1 MKKQFWAIMLALVMV
16 LSMASVAFA
25 GEESAVAFIGD
36 NGYPTLQDAVNNANA
51 GDIIKI
57 MAGTYAV
64 PSINAGITL
73 EGEVDEN
80 GDPAVLLEGTL
91 SGTLDNLTLKN
102 LHIRSGNAQ
111 RWAYAKG
118 DLLFEN
124 VIFDATS
131 VYALHFDGI
140 TEGTNLTY
148 KNCTIIGWAAMGG
161 SPASCVFDGCTIKG
175 NGSYGLIR
183 TYFDATIE
191 NCTFDVANVNTTDV
205 YQDGIHAVNGAT
217 VIVNNCTNLNGD
229 MMDILNKTGEG
240 TEIILDGKAYPKGTI
255 TYGFTTDNRIWGE
268 GTSNSTESFVVEL
281 YADEEKIAST
291 SLQNYE
297 GIIDGDVY
305 VTWGIPFDGSDSN
318 YWDVEWEPGHPNAKV
333 QPTKVVLYADGI
345 KVAENEVQM
354 NGPDNLNPVEWEQ
367 LDALKVA
374 EVNGVKYAT
383 LEEALNAAVNGD
395 TITLLTDIT
404 EDVTVVQA
412 PDVKITIDGGNNTFS
427 GTITID
433 GKSAAY
439 ATAALTIQNVKFDAT
454 NIGENACIN
463 LGVSGN
469 NNTRYTSNVTVNNCT
484 FTDTDESAVGIK
496 NYTGGCKNL
505 TITNC
510 TATGMHSLMQ
520 VKGVTGLTIDKV
532 DINSARGISVG
543 TSTNV
548 SVTNSTII
556 ATGSDKYGIRADG
569 SGAFTMSIEDC
580 DIKAAKPVVVRKTT
594 GAYNLTIKGDETTM
608 TATGTDGCV
617 IITSGDDEETP
628 VKPNDSVGY
637 TAEIT
642 GGTYS
647 DNETSEV
654 ADGYIVKKNSD
665 TEYVVIVKEKLTSGT
680 YMADPTGFTAA
691 GYLVKENNDDT
702 WTVYKKSS
710 GGSSSGT
717 SYQIVIE
724 DTDDG
729 DVVASSKSA
738 KRNATVTLT
747 VTADKGYEL
756 DELTVTDSKGKEI
769 TVKEKSNGK
778 YTFTMPSSKVT
789 VDATFVAE
797 DQDDTANTDFVD
809 VDDKAYYA
817 DAVKWAVEKDVTT
830 GTGKNT
836 FGPGEI
842 TTRAQTVTFLWR
854 AMGSPEPKTTVCPFE
869 DVAKSAYYYD
879 AVLWAVEKG
888 ITEGTSATE
897 FSPNETVTRA
907 QTVTFLWRMAGKP
920 EVTAAGA
927 FADVAADAY
936 YYQAVEWA
944 VAEEIT
950 SGTSATTFSPA
961 AACARAQIVTFLYNY
976 LGK

>member
-1 MKKQFWAIMLALVMV
+1 MKKQFWAIWMALVMV

-36 NGYPTLQDAVNNANA
+36 NGYPTLQDAVNAA
-51 GDIIKI
+51 SD
-57 MAGTYAV
+57 TDETV
-64 PSINAGITL
+64 ITL
-73 EGEVDEN
+73 VD
-80 GDPAVLLEGTL
+80 
-91 SGTLDNLTLKN
+91 
-102 LHIRSGNAQ
+102 GN
-111 RWAYAKG
+111 
-118 DLLFEN
+118 
-124 VIFDATS
+124 
-131 VYALHFDGI
+131 
-140 TEGTNLTY
+140 
-148 KNCTIIGWAAMGG
+148 
-161 SPASCVFDGCTIKG
+161 
-175 NGSYGLIR
+175 
-183 TYFDATIE
+183 
-191 NCTFDVANVNTTDV
+191 
-205 YQDGIHAVNGAT
+205 
-217 VIVNNCTNLNGD
+217 
-229 MMDILNKTGEG
+229 
-240 TEIILDGKAYPKGTI
+240 
-255 TYGFTTDNRIWGE
+255 
-268 GTSNSTESFVVEL
+268 
-281 YADEEKIAST
+281 
-291 SLQNYE
+291 
-297 GIIDGDVY
+297 IDGDVNITIAAVGNQKGDIKIVAQEGATPVITGT
-305 VTWGIPFDGSDSN
+305 VTLGLYEKGTFNVAKWDAAVTFEGITFDHTESGKHSINVQSVGGLTLTNCTIVGDGEYGIGSAAGGNSDPATITDCTFTDAGMQVTGNFGTGLVIDNCTFNDSCINVQGGGGNGVTVKNSTFNATVTDAHVDDSFYAIRSNDIAITVENTEFNIDSTVTGVATEQNWGVLWQRQAGNTKWTVNNIGVNYTEAAMAQTELLLNKNDTTVEANKADRVTITGLTPNSDAADLIAKSEGYLVAEGLTYLDGKLDLN
-318 YWDVEWEPGHPNAKV
+318 G
-333 QPTKVVLYADGI
+333 
-345 KVAENEVQM
+345 KVAKIDSQSYESLQ
-354 NGPDNLNPVEWEQ
+354 
-367 LDALKVA
+367 DAID
-374 EVNGVKYAT
+374 
-383 LEEALNAAVNGD
+383 AAVNGD

-594 GAYNLTIKGDETTM
+594 GAYNLTIGGDETTM

-691 GYLVKENNDDT
+691 GYLVKDNNDGT

-747 VTADKGYEL
+747 VTADKK
-756 DELTVTDSKGKEI
+756 LT
-769 TVKEKSNGK
+769 
-778 YTFTMPSSKVT
+778 
-789 VDATFVAE
+789 
-797 DQDDTANTDFVD
+797 
-809 VDDKAYYA
+809 
-817 DAVKWAVEKDVTT
+817 
-830 GTGKNT
+830 KN
-836 FGPGEI
+836 
-842 TTRAQTVTFLWR
+842 
-854 AMGSPEPKTTVCPFE
+854 
-869 DVAKSAYYYD
+869 
-879 AVLWAVEKG
+879 
-888 ITEGTSATE
+888 
-897 FSPNETVTRA
+897 
-907 QTVTFLWRMAGKP
+907 
-920 EVTAAGA
+920 
-927 FADVAADAY
+927 
-936 YYQAVEWA
+936 
-944 VAEEIT
+944 
-950 SGTSATTFSPA
+950 
-961 AACARAQIVTFLYNY
+961 
-976 LGK
+976 